1 MNKMTLLGLF
11 CLSAGWLQA
20 QTELGVFTATGRGAA
35 TPFVTDYHAIGIN
48 PANLNLPNEYE
59 GKSIT
64 FGFLEGA
71 GSMYSSFLNK
81 SEVRNTLFRGDFET
95 LNQQERAEYAEMM
108 AGETTRLNLSMIT
121 AGFSVNTEN
130 AGSFAFSTRERIQ
143 MSSRFGRKASDLI
156 FLGRTAP
163 YFTDLVLM
171 NGDTIPNTGTYGA
184 DTLNMVSEGVVAPE
198 DALQLIDALDGTS
211 VGFSWVREFNLAYGK
226 RIYRTENLEIHAGV
240 GGKLLIGNA
249 MMQVDVNGTEVNA
262 FSSLSPLFGIEYGDL
277 AQGNPSALPQ
287 SAAPL
292 RPVGLG
298 WGIDFGATIMYKDR
312 LIISAAVNDIGR
324 MTWDGN
330 VYELNNSLLTE
341 FTESGAETV
350 DVVDELLNFASPE
363 GLVDWVGAEA
373 RTTTL
378 PAIARLGVGYVV
390 NEKLRLAA
398 DAVMPI
404 NDNVVNYDSP
414 IYAFG
419 ADVTPL
425 RFVRLSAGFIAG
437 DNRASLVPVGLTF
450 IMGEGT
456 WEFGLASRD
465 MITWFTQDNPTVSA
479 SWGFLRFRV

>member
-1 MNKMTLLGLF
+1 MKKITAFLLF
-11 CLSAGWLQA
+11 CLTAGWGHA
-20 QTELGVFTATGRGAA
+20 QTELGVFSATGRGAA
-35 TPFVTDYHAIGIN
+35 TPFVSDYHAIGIN

-59 GKSIT
+59 GKSVT
-64 FGFLEGA
+64 FGFFEGA

-81 SEVRNTLFRGDFET
+81 SEVRTTLFRGDFQT
-95 LNQQERAEYAEMM
+95 LNQQERAEYAELM
-108 AGETTRLNLSMIT
+108 ADETTQLNLNMIT

-143 MSSRFGRKASDLI
+143 MSTRFGRKASDLV

-184 DTLNMVSEGVVAPE
+184 DTLNMVSQGIVSPE
-198 DALQLIDALDGTS
+198 DALELIDALDGTS
-211 VGFSWVREFNLAYGK
+211 VGFSWIREFNLAYGK
-226 RIYRTENLEIHAGV
+226 RLYRTENIEIHAGV

-249 MMQVDVNGTEVNA
+249 MMEVDVNGTEVNA
-262 FSSLSPLFGIEYGDL
+262 FSSLSPIFDIDYGNITT
-277 AQGNPSALPQ
+277 ASALPQ
-287 SAAPL
+287 NAPPL

-298 WGIDFGATIMYKDR
+298 WGIDLGATFVYKER
-312 LIISAAVNDIGR
+312 LVVSAAINDIGR

-341 FTESGAETV
+341 FTEAGAETV
-350 DVVDELLNFASPE
+350 DVVEELINFASPD
-363 GLVDWVGAEA
+363 GIVDWTGSEA

-378 PAIARLGVGYVV
+378 PTIARFGVGYVV
-390 NEKLRLAA
+390 SDKLRLAA
-398 DAVMPI
+398 DAVMPV
-404 NDNVVNYDSP
+404 NDNVVNYESP

-425 RFVRLSAGFIAG
+425 RFVRVSAGFITG

-479 SWGFLRFRV
+479 SWGFLRFRI